1 MPPPSEDGWFTATV
15 ERYERPLVAYALR
28 YVHDLEA
35 ARDVVQDVF
44 MKLHAEITA
53 DPSGRS
59 DLEARLAQWLF
70 TVCRNRCID
79 HQRSH
84 AVSRKSTM
92 DLVTQPSA
100 ADAPDAPLVEAETTG
115 QVLAALALLPARQQE
130 VIRLK
135 FHQGLSYADIAAVTA
150 LSVSNVGF
158 LISTGLATVRQQLSP
173 LVQQEGRP

>member
-1 MPPPSEDGWFTATV
+1 MPAQSSADGWFTATV

-44 MKLHAEITA
+44 VKLHTEIAT
-53 DPSGRS
+53 DRDGI
-59 DLEARLAQWLF
+59 EARLAQWLF

-79 HQRSH
+79 HQRCH
-84 AVSRKSTM
+84 AVSRKATM
-92 DLVTQPSA
+92 DLATQHSTDA
-100 ADAPDAPLVEAETTG
+100 VAPDAPLVQAETTS
-115 QVLAALALLPARQQE
+115 QVLAALALLPPRQQE

-135 FHQGLSYADIAAVTA
+135 FHQGLSYADIAAVTS

-158 LISTGLATVRQQLSP
+158 LISTGLATLRQQFAP
-173 LVQQEGRP
+173 LAQQEGQP